1 MTDLQRRLDLLAD
14 AATLLARHGMV
25 VDDVDGFVER
35 ARGRLRHGT
44 DHTVAALV
52 GSTGSGKSSILN
64 AMAGAPVA
72 RAGVTRPTTAITQ
85 AVTFG
90 DTADGLLDLL
100 GITQRHHLGANDPA
114 LSGLVLLD
122 LPDFDSVT
130 VAHRLEVDRLVELV
144 DLMVWVTDPQKYG
157 DESLHVGYLQPLST
171 HGDVMQIVLNKVDTL
186 DPAARQQCLA
196 DLRRLLVADGLPDL
210 EPIAGSTIAGS
221 DGNDGLDELRGV
233 LAAEVNA
240 KQAAIERI
248 SADIDDLAA
257 RMRAAAGE
265 RGTVDLDRLRGPL
278 VDGLAAAAGVDA
290 VAALVAAQHRRDAT
304 LATGWPP
311 LRWVRRFRRAPL
323 GRLRTTVDNTLAV
336 AEVSRTLRSTATAAA
351 DSTAAGW
358 GQAASSTV
366 RGSQDAVVEALDT
379 GISRQV
385 QVLRQPPRWWR
396 PVQALHRVLLAVA
409 AVGGVWLLGL
419 ALAET
424 FLLIDTDA
432 FVLRWRG
439 VALPSALLVG
449 GLAAGFVVAV
459 VAGLAARVG
468 GRRQASR
475 ATAQLRDQVA
485 GVADTH
491 VLAPLDGL
499 RDDAGRVG
507 ELLDGAATR

>member
-14 AATLLARHGMV
+14 AATLLARHGIV
-25 VDDVDGFVER
+25 VDDVDGVVER

-90 DTADGLLDLL
+90 DTADGLLDSL
-100 GITQRHHLGANDPA
+100 GITQRHHLGDADPA

-130 VAHRLEVDRLVELV
+130 VAHRLEVDRLVALV

-157 DESLHVGYLQPLST
+157 DESLHAGYLQPLST
-171 HGDVMQIVLNKVDTL
+171 HGDVMQVVLNKVDTL
-186 DPAARQQCLA
+186 DPAARRECLA
-196 DLRRLLVADGLPDL
+196 DLRRLLVADGLPQL
-210 EPIAGSTIAGS
+210 EPIAGSTIPGPDGS
-221 DGNDGLDELRGV
+221 DGLDELRGV

-248 SADIDDLAA
+248 SADIDELVT
-257 RMRAAAGE
+257 RMRSAAGA
-265 RGTVDLDRLRGPL
+265 RAGVDVERLRGPL

-311 LRWVRRFRRAPL
+311 LRWIRRFRRAPL

-336 AEVSRTLRSTATAAA
+336 AEVSRTLRSTAAAAA
-351 DSTAAGW
+351 DGADAGW
-358 GQAASSTV
+358 AHAASATV
-366 RGSQDAVVEALDT
+366 RDSQDAVVEALDT

-385 QVLRQPPRWWR
+385 QVLRQPPRWWG
-396 PVQALHRVLLAVA
+396 PVSGLHRLLLVVA
-409 AVGGVWLLGL
+409 AVGGLWLLGL

-424 FLLIDTDA
+424 FLLIDADA

-439 VALPSALLVG
+439 VALPPALLVG
-449 GLAAGFVVAV
+449 GLAVGVVVAA

-468 GRRQASR
+468 GRRQARR
-475 ATAQLRDQVA
+475 ATAQLREQVA
-485 GVADTH
+485 AVADSH
-491 VLAPLDGL
+491 VLAPLDGV
-499 RDDAGRVG
+499 RDDAGRVD
-507 ELLDGAATR
+507 ELIAGAASR